1 MLITTKFIFQIYCPY
16 ACIESACKQVFAVE
30 EIQQTR
36 WASWTCVVGPEI
48 NGIWEKYADA
58 NDVNAAD
65 ANFGNEVV
73 ATGDDFGIGQL
84 IVRCSLFRFRHQHS
98 TVNLLDI

>member
-1 MLITTKFIFQIYCPY
+1 MFSID
-16 ACIESACKQVFAVE
+16 
-30 EIQQTR
+30 EIQQIR

-73 ATGDDFGIGQL
+73 ATGDDFGIG
-84 IVRCSLFRFRHQHS
+84 
-98 TVNLLDI
+98 